1 MLVLKTGFDVSKH
14 EKFKY
19 KYENVSRE
27 GSCPHTGNGN
37 IIRVLPVCGWECEG
51 HLTLLA
57 EYSQMFNEIINTIDK
72 CKMCKVYINLPD
84 HNVKS
89 ILKLVELL
97 SNGETNILVSVKYHS
112 C

>member
-1 MLVLKTGFDVSKH
+1 MLVLKTGFYVSKH
-14 EKFKY
+14 EKLKY

-27 GSCPHTGNGN
+27 GSCLIQRIVILYGYFLCVDGSVKVN
-37 IIRVLPVCGWECEG
+37 
-51 HLTLLA
+51 LTLLA
-57 EYSQMFNEIINTIDK
+57 EYSQVFNEIINTTDK

-97 SNGETNILVSVKYHS
+97 SNGETNVQVSVKYHS